1 MHVEFEEQVEEFSA
15 GQVIVPTGHHG
26 EGLATLQPQVAHAM
40 LDEERPM
47 VARQI

>member
-1 MHVEFEEQVEEFSA
+1 MNAEVEELA
-15 GQVIVPTGHHG
+15 EEIRTVQIIVPTGHQG
-26 EGLATLQPQVAHAM
+26 EVRATLQPQVAHSM